1 MGIFDRN
8 RKKVANTIN
17 EVPTQFSTGLWV
29 WGGNAFKRYSDAY
42 LWLVLNR
49 IFAGLNNVRY
59 YYTTDRTDA
68 ELLELARFIE
78 INITNI
84 VWEWWQWGF
93 VAIGF
98 NEKKKDDKI
107 VKEPYFPK
115 YEALKFDK
123 NRNVVNFPVVYYSQW
138 YIYDA
143 SNAFKILREN
153 INNLNNIKNS
163 EDYLTTSLGALGI
176 LSGNGFP
183 INKEDKD
190 EFLATLKSDYG
201 TTSNKKQILLMS
213 SDVKFTQMS
222 LPIKDLALSDKVK
235 EEVKLIAGFFNVPY
249 DLIPFAGA
257 STYNNQREAVRQFYS
272 NCISPLAEVGLTIGR
287 YIMRRMP
294 SAMVPADRLTFGIDN
309 VTELED
315 DRTADIDYKMKV
327 ADLIKKMK
335 EAGLDATEYEEQ
347 LKIK

>member
-8 RKKVANTIN
+8 RKNVANTIN

-42 LWLVLNR
+42 IWLVLNR
-49 IFAGLNNVRY
+49 IFAGLNNVHY
-59 YYTTDRTDA
+59 YYTTDRADA
-68 ELLELARFIE
+68 ELLELARFLE

-98 NEKKKDDKI
+98 KETKKDGKI
-107 VKEPYFPK
+107 VKVPYFPEYK
-115 YEALKFDK
+115 ALKFDK
-123 NRNVVNFPVVYYSQW
+123 NRNVVNFPVVYYSPW
-138 YIYDA
+138 YIYEN
-143 SNAFKILREN
+143 SNAFNILREN

-163 EDYLTTSLGALGI
+163 EDYLTTSLGAIGI

-183 INKEDKD
+183 INKDDKD
-190 EFLATLKSDYG
+190 EFLATLKTEYG
-201 TTSNKKQILLMS
+201 TTSNKKQIMLMS
-213 SDVKFTQMS
+213 SDVKFTQMN
-222 LPIKDLALSDKVK
+222 LPIKDLELSEKVK

-257 STYNNQREAVRQFYS
+257 STYNNQREAVRQFYA

-287 YIMRRMP
+287 YIMRRMTHVLVP
-294 SAMVPADRLTFGIDN
+294 SQSLTFGIDN

-315 DRTADIDYKMKV
+315 DRTADIEYKQKV
-327 ADLIKKMK
+327 ADLVAKMK
-335 EAGLDATEYEEQ
+335 ALGLDTTEYEQQ
-347 LKIK
+347 LKVK